1 MELRDK
7 RRWRDF
13 VAENEIGY
21 GSNVIRFA
29 TAWAELMEER
39 LGEGKTVA
47 DVAEQTSRE
56 ADTDGIT
63 RYVHGCAVAILA
75 EVWKHGEELR
85 RWHNLK
91 HQMHDEGQNA
101 NKSGGVLNPSVL
113 RLG

>member
-21 GSNVIRFA
+21 GSSVIRFA
-29 TAWAELMEER
+29 TRWANLMEER

-47 DVAEQTSRE
+47 EVAEPTSHE
-56 ADTDGIT
+56 ANTDGIT
-63 RYVHGCAVAILA
+63 RYVYGCAVAILA
-75 EVWKHGEELR
+75 EVWQHGEELR
-85 RWHNLK
+85 NWHNIK
-91 HQMHDEGQNA
+91 HQMHDEGSKA

-113 RLG
+113 RRG